1 MKNVNKN
8 KKISNHFTLMSLSLY
23 TNTTTTGHV
32 IRPLGRSKDKKTW
45 HAQHPQ
51 ESGSIFL
58 NLLEMWLNVDCVKL
72 RFLKK
77 GGNTTGMK
85 RHLENIHDININLE
99 IDQPKHKKAKSN
111 EEGQHDN
118 TAEGDSGDVHVVAG
132 PSQKQQPLTFFM
144 RRTDRLSETSTKS
157 KNITQSIAKMIFTD
171 LQPLSVVE
179 DAGFRDAIGYASD
192 NRYVMPSR
200 KSLRY
205 NIIPTL
211 YNQCAA
217 KVSFVNN
224 SSLLF
229 WFVLVGLLL
238 CRLLQFCST
247 RLTSLPTLSHI
258 VSG

>member
-1 MKNVNKN
+1 MARSTSSGVWQYFSKLTGDVAQCGPCET
-8 KKISNHFTLMSLSLY
+8 KIS
-23 TNTTTTGHV
+23 
-32 IRPLGRSKDKKTW
+32 
-45 HAQHPQ
+45 
-51 ESGSIFL
+51 
-58 NLLEMWLNVDCVKL
+58 
-72 RFLKK
+72 KK

-85 RHLENIHDININLE
+85 RHLKNIHDININLE

-111 EEGQHDN
+111 EEGQPDN

-179 DAGFRDAIGYASD
+179 DVGFRDAIGYASD

-200 KSLRY
+200 KSLRC

-229 WFVLVGLLL
+229 WFVRVGLLL
-238 CRLLQFCST
+238 CRLLRFCST
-247 RLTSLPTLSHI
+247 RRTSLPTLSHI
-258 VSG
+258 VFG